1 MDWRSVNFDWNR
13 ARAFLVTAEEGSLSA
28 AARALGMA
36 QPTLGRQVTAL
47 EQELGVVLFER
58 VGRGLALTPSGVELV
73 EHVRAMGDAASRVSL
88 TASGQSQSIEGTIRI
103 TTTEVYAAFVLPP
116 IIAKLRPLAPGITIE
131 IVASNAVSD
140 LRRREA
146 DIAIRNGR
154 PTDPDLIA
162 KKVKD
167 DFAQLYATPAYLDR
181 IGNPSSLAEFSQAD
195 FIGFDDNK
203 PLLDGLNALGFNLTG
218 RNFPVLTGSHLVH
231 WDLVKQGLG
240 VGVMQMRT
248 GDAEPLVRRILPQL
262 ARQQQGRDPA
272 LVARH
277 PPRRQQPFAQRRA
290 GAVEDRSRGHRFLM
304 TAPRAFEGPRPRL
317 ELVAPPLAAAG
328 ADIALRPAQPG
339 QRLNAPRLRSVA
351 FLKPQHS
358 AHRTALHKLQPMRSA
373 YPFGVNIT
381 RTFGSSLP

>member
-1 MDWRSVNFDWNR
+1 MHIRMDWRSVNFDWNR
-13 ARAFLVTAEEGSLSA
+13 ARAFLVTVEEGSLSA

-58 VGRGLALTPSGVELV
+58 VGRGLALTPSGLELV

-167 DFAQLYATPAYLDR
+167 DLAQLYATPAYLDR
-181 IGNPSSLAEFSQAD
+181 IGNPSSLAGFSQAD

-203 PLLDGLNALGFNLTG
+203 PLLDGLNALGFSLTG

-231 WDLVKQGLG
+231 WELVKQGLG
-240 VGVMQMRT
+240 VGVMPIRT
-248 GDAEPLVRRILPQL
+248 GDAEPLVRRILPTM
-262 ARQQQGRDPA
+262 DPMEVPVW
-272 LVARH
+272 LVAHRELRTS
-277 PPRRQQPFAQRRA
+277 RRVRLVF
-290 GAVEDRSRGHRFLM
+290 DFL
-304 TAPRAFEGPRPRL
+304 FD
-317 ELVAPPLAAAG
+317 ELSTSL
-328 ADIALRPAQPG
+328 L
-339 QRLNAPRLRSVA
+339 L
-351 FLKPQHS
+351 
-358 AHRTALHKLQPMRSA
+358 
-373 YPFGVNIT
+373 
-381 RTFGSSLP
+381 SSP